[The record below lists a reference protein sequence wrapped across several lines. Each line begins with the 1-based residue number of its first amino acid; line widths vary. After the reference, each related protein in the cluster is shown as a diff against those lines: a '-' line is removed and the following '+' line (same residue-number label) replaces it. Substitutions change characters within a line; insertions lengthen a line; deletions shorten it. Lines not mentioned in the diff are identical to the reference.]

1 MAFFDKLKKDLTTAG
16 QITAE
21 KAKKA
26 ADILALKDQIRQD
39 KMEIRDLTNK
49 IGQTYIELHRADYEE
64 AFEDL
69 FTTLEATEE
78 ALAQKEK
85 ELEILSEKITCVEC
99 GTEMPA
105 SSKYCSNCGT
115 AVPYETELKEEETLE
130 SEEKI
135 EDVSE

>member
-1 MAFFDKLKKDLTTAG
+1 M
-16 QITAE
+16 
-21 KAKKA
+21 
-26 ADILALKDQIRQD
+26 
-39 KMEIRDLTNK
+39 
-49 IGQTYIELHRADYEE
+49 
-64 AFEDL
+64 
-69 FTTLEATEE
+69 
-78 ALAQKEK
+78 AQKEK
-85 ELEILSEKITCVEC
+85 ELEIMSEKITCVEC